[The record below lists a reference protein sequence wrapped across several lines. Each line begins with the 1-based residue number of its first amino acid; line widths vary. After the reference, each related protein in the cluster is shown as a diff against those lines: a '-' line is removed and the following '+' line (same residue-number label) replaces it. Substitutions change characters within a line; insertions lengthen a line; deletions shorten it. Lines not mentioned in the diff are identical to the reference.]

1 MSKLAGKWL
10 ASKLLQL
17 NRSTA
22 AGRAMHYGH
31 LTYVIQLKKY
41 FLWLNEIFDTGCID
55 IIYGTKIFEL
65 KFVYIQQQ
73 FLYF

>member
-22 AGRAMHYGH
+22 AGQAMHYGH
-31 LTYVIQLKKY
+31 LTYVIQLKKV
-41 FLWLNEIFDTGCID
+41 FSMVE
-55 IIYGTKIFEL
+55 
-65 KFVYIQQQ
+65 
-73 FLYF
+73 